1 MHIGL
6 SIPQYGRFADPE
18 LAAEV
23 SASAELIGYDSLWV
37 GDRLL
42 VAAAPRSRYPGGD
55 GTAPA
60 EQQVF
65 LDPLTILTVAATATS
80 RVRLGSSA
88 LNALWQPPVLLAR
101 TLTTL
106 DRVSGGR
113 LDVGLGLGW
122 SRDEYQAAGVP
133 WAGRGARLEETLDV
147 LERVWAEGDLVE
159 HQGAVW
165 TVPPSVVRPKPVQR
179 PRPPLLLGGFSAATL
194 ARVGRRADGWLGA
207 ALPVPV
213 LRQMW
218 RSVQQHAEQ
227 AGRDPEALRLVVRV
241 NPVLT
246 AEPAPENQVPQR
258 GTFGQLLG
266 YLTHLV
272 GALGAE
278 LLVDL
283 HYAAGDAEEYL
294 ALAGDLHDALRK
306 EAGR

>member
-6 SIPQYGRFADPE
+6 SIPQYGRFADPA
-18 LAAEV
+18 LAAQV
-23 SASAELIGYDSLWV
+23 SRTAEEIGYDSLWV

-42 VAAAPRSRYPGGD
+42 VAAQPQSRYPGGD
-55 GTAPA
+55 GSTP
-60 EQQVF
+60 EQHQLF

-88 LNALWQPPVLLAR
+88 LNALFQPPVLLAR

-106 DRVSGGR
+106 DRVSDGR

-122 SRDEYQAAGVP
+122 SRDEFQAVGVP

-147 LERVWAEGDLVE
+147 LERVWADGELIE
-159 HQGAVW
+159 HQGEQW
-165 TVPPSVVRPKPVQR
+165 NVPASIVRTKPVQR

-207 ALPVPV
+207 GLPVPV

-218 RSVQQHAEQ
+218 RTVRQHAEQ

-246 AEPAPENQVPQR
+246 AEPAPESQVPQR
-258 GTFGQLLG
+258 GSFGQLVG
-266 YLTHLV
+266 YLTHV
-272 GALGAE
+272 VEALGAE
-278 LLVDL
+278 LLIDL
-283 HYAAGDAEEYL
+283 HFTAGDAEEYL
-294 ALAGDLHDALRK
+294 ALAADLHDALRK
-306 EAGR
+306 AAD